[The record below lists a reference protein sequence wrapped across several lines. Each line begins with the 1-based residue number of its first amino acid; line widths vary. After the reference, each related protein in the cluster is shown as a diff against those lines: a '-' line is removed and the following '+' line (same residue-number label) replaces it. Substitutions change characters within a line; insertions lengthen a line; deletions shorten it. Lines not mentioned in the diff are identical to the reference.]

1 MEKKLMI
8 ADFAALVGTTSKTIY
23 QKINKFDELPVNE
36 KLVTVKEK
44 VKGREVT
51 LIVTSSEQ
59 INYYKTLYGKNP
71 VIESKYYETLTDNE
85 SLKPVNNVSETVE
98 NLKQPVKTP
107 YNGIIDNNIYEQ
119 LLTINNDWND
129 RYEQKTTEVITL
141 YKELAD
147 VKGRQLL
154 LEDKA
159 GREGLYIKEINEL
172 KADNNRQKHFIYMLI
187 AVIVILLLSV
197 TGYITYNIAVNN
209 INKPVN
215 NVSEQV
221 TNVQQPVQIQA
232 PAVTPQA
239 AAKSR
244 RK

>member
-51 LIVTSSEQ
+51 LIVTNSEQ

-98 NLKQPVKTP
+98 NLKQPVKTLN
-107 YNGIIDNNIYEQ
+107 NGAIGNNLYEQ

-172 KADNNRQKHFIYMLI
+172 KTDNKTVKKANEILKYVIMGLLI
-187 AVIVILLLSV
+187 VIVGLVMYLV
-197 TGYITYNIAVNN
+197 MVNN
-209 INKPVN
+209 VSQPVT

-232 PAVTPQA
+232 PAATPP
-239 AAKSR
+239 AKSV
-244 RK
+244 KKK